1 MFLIKSEVTQVII
14 SKRSFLFM
22 FFSHTFKFYLNVWI
36 PKFYSTLQVEQQHQC
51 EKSDASKLCLRTFA
65 RFSLGG
71 GGNGAGVLKLYLETC
86 ARNSRQYDNMLQ
98 TFRSCNSTT
107 LTLLGH
113 FFCGAKKNGLQ
124 RSGKMFWSLI
134 WNFMKIW
141 KEQLLEK
148 FHEISEFH
156 FPVNWTDVS
165 TCPLVPPV
173 PEG

>member
-14 SKRSFLFM
+14 
-22 FFSHTFKFYLNVWI
+22 
-36 PKFYSTLQVEQQHQC
+36 STLQVEQQHQC

-98 TFRSCNSTT
+98 TFRSCNST
-107 LTLLGH
+107 LPLLGH

-124 RSGKMFWSLI
+124 RSGKMFDRFDL
-134 WNFMKIW
+134 
-141 KEQLLEK
+141 
-148 FHEISEFH
+148 
-156 FPVNWTDVS
+156 
-165 TCPLVPPV
+165 
-173 PEG
+173 